1 VSELCPC
8 AGLWLGLG
16 EAGGVRPPQEQ
27 HLEEEL
33 VRGAGRGQ
41 GPQRGWV
48 GEAPQEVGVVRMQPG
63 RAVSGL
69 PCPLSRE

>member
-1 VSELCPC
+1 MSELCPC

-48 GEAPQEVGVVRMQPG
+48 G
-63 RAVSGL
+63 
-69 PCPLSRE
+69 